1 MVSTIAKQGKRMGK
15 SIKRILKTEV
25 LFPSSHSP
33 VGEILVTLSAPPIVV
48 PILFSMLLHESVAQ
62 AKSLPAS
69 IPTAE
74 PITAWTQMSGEE
86 INKAIRKI
94 PPVQGLSQP

>member
-1 MVSTIAKQGKRMGK
+1 M
-15 SIKRILKTEV
+15 
-25 LFPSSHSP
+25 
-33 VGEILVTLSAPPIVV
+33 GEILVILSDPLIVAPV
-48 PILFSMLLHESVAQ
+48 LLSMLLYKSVTQ
-62 AKSLPAS
+62 ARSLPAI

-86 INKAIRKI
+86 INKPIRNI

>member
-1 MVSTIAKQGKRMGK
+1 MGK
-15 SIKRILKTEV
+15 
-25 LFPSSHSP
+25 
-33 VGEILVTLSAPPIVV
+33 ILVTLSAPFIVV
-48 PILFSMLLHESVAQ
+48 PILFSMLLYE
-62 AKSLPAS
+62 LPAS

-74 PITAWTQMSGEE
+74 PITVWTQMSGEE

>member
-1 MVSTIAKQGKRMGK
+1 MRK
-15 SIKRILKTEV
+15 SIKRILKTEICV
-25 LFPSSHSP
+25 DFVSKQLFS
-33 VGEILVTLSAPPIVV
+33 GGILEILVILSGPVIVV
-48 PILFSMLLHESVAQ
+48 SVVFPMLLYKSVAED
-62 AKSLPAS
+62 KSLPAS

-86 INKAIRKI
+86 INKPIRKI